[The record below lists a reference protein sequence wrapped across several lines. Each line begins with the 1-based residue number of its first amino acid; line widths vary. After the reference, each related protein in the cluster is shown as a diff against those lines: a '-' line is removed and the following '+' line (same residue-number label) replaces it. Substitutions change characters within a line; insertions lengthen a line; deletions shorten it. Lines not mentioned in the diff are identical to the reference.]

1 VSAQQWDENS
11 CPSFFP
17 TGKPSKEEQPL
28 TKSLSIRTRPGERVA
43 KRRRAKASI
52 GSSHK
57 IHQTETMKWFKN
69 RFDGII
75 R

>member
-1 VSAQQWDENS
+1 MNHPKRTTTDDIIS
-11 CPSFFP
+11 
-17 TGKPSKEEQPL
+17 T
-28 TKSLSIRTRPGERVA
+28 RTRPGERVA

-52 GSSHK
+52 GASHK
-57 IHQTETMKWFKN
+57 IHQAETMKWFKN

>member
-1 VSAQQWDENS
+1 MG
-11 CPSFFP
+11 P
-17 TGKPSKEEQPL
+17 TGFQ
-28 TKSLSIRTRPGERVA
+28 SLRVRITQRETTTDNIFSSRTRPGERVA

-52 GSSHK
+52 GAGHK
-57 IHQTETMKWFKN
+57 IHQSETMKWFKN